1 MNKMTNII
9 ELVMIVRNSGDIL
22 KNCLRENKK
31 FIDHWTILD
40 TGSTD
45 NTKEI
50 IKSEL
55 SDIPGN
61 LYEEPFVDFAHS
73 RNRSLELSSKTCKYT
88 IILDDSYIL
97 HGGQKLRQL
106 LSKSKQSCFSIS
118 IGNYHDN
125 FLQNEYISNRIIKSS
140 DNLKYKYR
148 VHEHIIVNKKNIQS
162 ITDPEIFINDMES
175 MEHTNRSVNR
185 HNKDIQFLLLDHKD
199 YPNDPHVIYYLAK
212 TYYNLERYQDALI
225 YFGKLNELRNIDIEY
240 QFSNHY
246 DSICTQFMIDNDIGN
261 MERSLKNI
269 LHKFKNRKEIDYK
282 LAVIYKD
289 KGQTDFAQEIL
300 NNIILSKKPKLIHT
314 IIEKDIYDYLIPYLY
329 IDLNL
334 SIGNINLVIP
344 YLKRLLELYPNN
356 QPLLNIKYTIC
367 NNSIYSSIK
376 LSNNKTIVFHTGGGQ
391 IIFKNWNP
399 KKDSRISGSEYMA
412 INLAQEFYKKG
423 YRVFVIGSFEDSTL
437 NIDYQCVYNGV
448 EYIDYK
454 YFSEFAL
461 KYEIDILIISRYT
474 SNLIYYDNIKSV
486 YLWVHDVLPITDEA
500 NCFQIHKEKFKNI
513 IAISNWQ
520 KTNIVNKLNIPEE
533 KIIVSRNAIYQNR
546 FINKYN
552 IEKIPYR
559 FIYTSDPSRGL
570 TNLINLI
577 PQIKERYPQTTLQI
591 FVKKENIEYETI
603 GKIEQLDYVFINGR
617 VSQEELANEFLKSDI
632 FFYPTDFKETYCIT
646 ALEAM
651 CSKCLVVTVKLAAL
665 IEIVE
670 GKGVLCDY
678 PFRENTDELLEK
690 LYFVLD
696 RPKLKT
702 HFINTAYKWGIEQT
716 YERLVNEWIDFL
728 YTLEDLKRRF

>member
-1 MNKMTNII
+1 MTNII

-22 KNCLRENKK
+22 KNCLQENKK

-61 LYEEPFVDFAHS
+61 LYEEPFVNFAHS
-73 RNRSLELSSKTCKYT
+73 RNRSLELSSKSCKYT

-97 HGGQKLRQL
+97 HGGQKLKQL

-118 IGNYHDN
+118 IGNYRDN
-125 FLQNEYISNRIIKSS
+125 FLQNDYISNRIIKSS

-148 VHEHIIVNKKNIQS
+148 VHEHIIVNKKNIQE
-162 ITDPEIFINDMES
+162 ITDPEIFINDVES
-175 MEHTNRSVNR
+175 MEHKNRSVNR
-185 HNKDIQFLLLDHKD
+185 HNKDIQLLLLDHKD

-212 TYYNLERYQDALI
+212 TYYNLERYDDALI
-225 YFGKLNELRNIDIEY
+225 YFRKLNELKNNIDIEY
-240 QFSNHY
+240 QFSYHY
-246 DSICTQFMIDNDIGN
+246 DTICTQFMIDNNIDN
-261 MERSLKNI
+261 MEISLKNI
-269 LHKFKNRKEIDYK
+269 LQKFKNRKEIDYK

-289 KGQTDFAQEIL
+289 RGHNHFVQEIL
-300 NNIILSKKPKLIHT
+300 NNIILCKKPKLIHT
-314 IIEKDIYDYLIPYLY
+314 IIEKDIYNYLIPYLY

-334 SIGNINLVIP
+334 ILGNINLVIP
-344 YLKRLLELYPNN
+344 QLKRLLEIYPNN

-367 NNSIYSSIK
+367 DNSIYSSPIK
-376 LSNNKTIVFHTGGGQ
+376 LSNNKTIVFHTGGRQ
-391 IIFKNWNP
+391 LIFKNWNP

-412 INLAQEFYKKG
+412 INLAQEFHKKG
-423 YRVFVIGSFEDSTL
+423 YRVFIIGSFEESIL

-461 KYEIDILIISRYT
+461 KYEIDILVISRYT
-474 SNLIYYDNIKSV
+474 SNLVYYDNIKSV
-486 YLWVHDVLPITDEA
+486 YLWVHDVLPITDES

-533 KIIVSRNAIYQNR
+533 RIIVSRNAIHKKR
-546 FINKYN
+546 FIQSSNF
-552 IEKIPYR
+552 EKIPFR

-577 PQIKERYPQTTLQI
+577 PQIKERYPETTLHI
-591 FVKKENIEYETI
+591 FVKKENIEYETLK
-603 GKIEQLDYVFINGR
+603 KIEQLDYVFINGR
-617 VSQEELANEFLKSDI
+617 VSQEELAIEFLKSDI

-702 HFINTAYKWGIEQT
+702 HFINTAYNWGIEQT

-728 YTLEDLKRRF
+728 